1 LQLPE
6 NDELVWDNGTPFPEP
21 CIDRLA
27 PHIGKVWSYLP
38 SPYRCNIQ
46 GRIHCNLLR
55 CVA

>member
-27 PHIGKVWSYLP
+27 PHIGKVWSY
-38 SPYRCNIQ
+38 RCNIQ